1 MNWGRGYRRTFARPP
16 PCGAARAYRRVL
28 VGENPPPSRS
38 DTSIMLM
45 AVPLLPAP
53 LLRARTSV
61 RLAIALV
68 ILVTRTEL
76 GPFLF
81 LSADGSAVGRLCACV
96 KIEEM
101 LGLGSMV

>member
-1 MNWGRGYRRTFARPP
+1 MLNWGRGYRRTFARPP

-76 GPFLF
+76 CP
-81 LSADGSAVGRLCACV
+81 AV
-96 KIEEM
+96 K
-101 LGLGSMV
+101 